1 MTVAADGFDR
11 PDSAGVFRWTSCL
24 LVVLALHA
32 GLMLVLMLRQVQIEP
47 AGAPP
52 AMVTIDLPPLSAP
65 APPTPVAP
73 PPPEP
78 QTQPS
83 PLEPQTQSLPLP
95 EPEVPKLAPSP
106 VPHPAVALPAPQPPK
121 PKPKVRRVEQVAL
134 PPPRQEPATPAPP
147 PAATASLPPSA
158 APGSG
163 AQASAS
169 SAPAARAS
177 WQAQLVAWIEKYK
190 RYPRV
195 AQEQRQ
201 QGVVYLRFA
210 MDRHGRVTSSQI
222 NKSSGFELLDDEV
235 LDLIQRAQPLP
246 APPPEVPGDQISL
259 VVPVAFSLRR

>member
-1 MTVAADGFDR
+1 MTVAADRFDR
-11 PDSAGVFRWTSCL
+11 PDSAGIFRWTSCL
-24 LVVLALHA
+24 LVVLALHV
-32 GLMLVLMLRQVQIEP
+32 VLMFALLLQRVQIELP
-47 AGAPP
+47 GAPP
-52 AMVTIDLPPLSAP
+52 TTVMIDLPPPAAA
-65 APPTPVAP
+65 APPTPSAP

-78 QTQPS
+78 QTQS
-83 PLEPQTQSLPLP
+83 LEPQAQPRPLP

-106 VPHPAVALPAPQPPK
+106 VPHPAVTLPTPQPPK
-121 PKPKVRRVEQVAL
+121 PKPKAKRVEQTA
-134 PPPRQEPATPAPP
+134 PTPPRQEPTTPTPP
-147 PAATASLPPSA
+147 SVASLPPLSA
-158 APGSG
+158 PPSAS
-163 AQASAS
+163 QTSAS
-169 SAPAARAS
+169 STPAARAS

-235 LDLIQRAQPLP
+235 LELIQRAQPLP
-246 APPPEVPGDQISL
+246 APPPEVPGDPISL

>member
-11 PDSAGVFRWTSCL
+11 PDSAGVFTWTSCL

-52 AMVTIDLPPLSAP
+52 AAVMIDLPPLSAP
-65 APPTPVAP
+65 APSTTAAS

-78 QTQPS
+78 QTEPP

-95 EPEVPKLAPSP
+95 EPEAPKLAPSP

-121 PKPKVRRVEQVAL
+121 PKPKVKRVEQAAL
-134 PPPRQEPATPAPP
+134 PPPQ
-147 PAATASLPPSA
+147 PAATASLPPSTPPA
-158 APGSG
+158 SAP
-163 AQASAS
+163 QAPAS

-210 MDRHGRVTSSQI
+210 MDRQGRVTSSQI

-235 LDLIQRAQPLP
+235 LALIQRAQPLP
-246 APPPEVPGDQISL
+246 APPPEIPGAVVDL

>member
-47 AGAPP
+47 PGAPP
-52 AMVTIDLPPLSAP
+52 ATVMIDLPPLAAP
-65 APPTPVAP
+65 APPTPVAL
-73 PPPEP
+73 PPEP
-78 QTQPS
+78 QTQPPP
-83 PLEPQTQSLPLP
+83 PLEPQAEPLPLP

-106 VPHPAVALPAPQPPK
+106 VQHPAVALPAPQPPK
-121 PKPKVRRVEQVAL
+121 PKPKVKRVEQAAL
-134 PPPRQEPATPAPP
+134 PPPQPV
-147 PAATASLPPSA
+147 ATASLPPSTPPA
-158 APGSG
+158 SAP
-163 AQASAS
+163 QAPAS
-169 SAPAARAS
+169 SAPATRAS

-210 MDRHGRVTSSQI
+210 VDRQGRVTSSQI

-235 LDLIQRAQPLP
+235 LALIQRAQPLP
-246 APPPEVPGDQISL
+246 TPPPEIPGAVVDL
-259 VVPVAFSLRR
+259 VVPVAFSLKR

>member
-11 PDSAGVFRWTSCL
+11 PHSAGIFRWTSCL
-24 LVVLALHA
+24 LAVLALHVVLMFA
-32 GLMLVLMLRQVQIEP
+32 LMLHRVQIEP

-52 AMVTIDLPPLSAP
+52 ATVMIDLPPLAAP
-65 APPTPVAP
+65 APRTPSAP

-78 QTQPS
+78 QTQP
-83 PLEPQTQSLPLP
+83 LEPQAQPLPLP

-106 VPHPAVALPAPQPPK
+106 VPHPAVTLPAPQPPK
-121 PKPKVRRVEQVAL
+121 PKPKVKRVEQTAL
-134 PPPRQEPATPAPP
+134 PPPRQEPATPMP
-147 PAATASLPPSA
+147 PAATASLPPSS
-158 APGSG
+158 APPS
-163 AQASAS
+163 ASQAPAS

-210 MDRHGRVTSSQI
+210 MDRHGKVTSSQI

-246 APPPEVPGDQISL
+246 APPPEVPGDPISL

>member
-1 MTVAADGFDR
+1 MTAVADGFDR
-11 PDSAGVFRWTSCL
+11 PDSAGIFRWTSCL
-24 LVVLALHA
+24 LAVLALHA
-32 GLMLVLMLRQVQIEP
+32 GLMLVLMLRQIQIEP

-52 AMVTIDLPPLSAP
+52 ATVMIDLPPLSAP
-65 APPTPVAP
+65 ASPTPLAP

-78 QTQPS
+78 QQLQS
-83 PLEPQTQSLPLP
+83 PAEPLPLP
-95 EPEVPKLAPSP
+95 EPEVPKLAASP
-106 VPHPAVALPAPQPPK
+106 VPHPAAALPAPRPPK
-121 PKPKVRRVEQVAL
+121 PKPKVKRVEQAAL
-134 PPPRQEPATPAPP
+134 PPPRQEPATPMP
-147 PAATASLPPSA
+147 PAATASLPPSS
-158 APGSG
+158 APPS
-163 AQASAS
+163 ASQAPAS

-210 MDRHGRVTSSQI
+210 MDRHGKVTSSQI

-246 APPPEVPGDQISL
+246 APPPEVPGDPISL